1 MTNWKMILKDV
12 VAKPEM
18 HARLLNT
25 LSLLEYIGARKIM
38 KSQEETQ
45 ITPTVLAHM
54 TEEIRHAQ
62 ILKKLAMKVGGERV
76 LSYSE
81 ESLLCGEEGR
91 AYIQAIDRKAC
102 EVVGEKNSL
111 VNYLLTTLIVEERA
125 QELYPYYDELL
136 APLGLSGP
144 LRAIFREEEE
154 HLAQVISALKNLG
167 GLTETEIELVRQEER
182 IYFAAFFAAV
192 SQKVQKVP
200 SPFSANVEDIKIN
213 MMTEKGLGTF

>member
-1 MTNWKMILKDV
+1 MIHWKNILQNV
-12 VAKPEM
+12 VANPEI
-18 HARLLNT
+18 HARFLNT

-38 KSQEETQ
+38 KSQEESQ
-45 ITPTVLAHM
+45 INPAVLAHM

-62 ILKKLAMKVGGERV
+62 ILKKLAIKVGGESV
-76 LSYSE
+76 LSYDE
-81 ESLLCGEEGR
+81 KSLLCGEEGR

-102 EVVGEKNSL
+102 EVVGEKNAL

-125 QELYPYYDELL
+125 QELYPYYDDLL
-136 APLGLSGP
+136 APLGLGGP

-154 HLAQVISALKNLG
+154 HLAQVISSLKKQG

-192 SQKVQKVP
+192 SQK
-200 SPFSANVEDIKIN
+200 
-213 MMTEKGLGTF
+213 GLGTFTLGSDVVGSDL